1 MFKFK
6 QFDIADEDCAM
17 KVGTDAVL
25 LGAWAGTLNSILSAT
40 LHSKLSTLNFLDIGT
55 GCGIIALMLAQRF
68 ANAHIVGIDIDEA
81 AAQQAAAN
89 FAASPW
95 SDRLVAQCVSLQD
108 YAIHHSIIQRSGSIH
123 HSTPYS
129 STPPPPY
136 SPLTSN
142 PPYFRSSLKCPD
154 LGRKQ
159 ARHTDTLSY
168 DELVRCSATLLAPDG
183 VLALILPQEAQ
194 EDILTIA
201 ASNGL
206 HPWRL
211 THVFSSPKKPAK
223 RVLIAFTKEVLPLE
237 EDELILRH
245 DHPLFKDFYL

>member
-6 QFDIADEDCAM
+6 QFDIADEHCAM

-25 LGAWAGTLNSILSAT
+25 LGAWADTLNSKLSTT
-40 LHSKLSTLNFLDIGT
+40 LNSKLSTLHFLDIGT

-81 AAQQAAAN
+81 AVQQAAAN
-89 FAASPW
+89 FAAGPW
-95 SDRLVAQCVSLQD
+95 SDRLSAQHISLQE
-108 YAIHHSIIQRSGSIH
+108 YTLN
-123 HSTPYS
+123 STL
-129 STPPPPY
+129 ST
-136 SPLTSN
+136 LHLIVSN
-142 PPYFRSSLKCPD
+142 PPYFRSSLKCSD

-201 ASNGL
+201 AKNGL

-211 THVFSSPKKPAK
+211 THVLTSPKKPAK
-223 RVLIAFTKEVLPLE
+223 RVLMAFTKEVLPLE

>member
-1 MFKFK
+1 MFRFK
-6 QFDIADEDCAM
+6 QFDIEDEHCAM

-25 LGAWAGTLNSILSAT
+25 LGAWAEPLN
-40 LHSKLSTLNFLDIGT
+40 SKLSTLHFLDIGT
-55 GCGIIALMLAQRF
+55 GSGVIALMLAQRF

-95 SDRLVAQCVSLQD
+95 SDRLVAQHISLQD
-108 YAIHHSIIQRSGSIH
+108 YTLNSTLSTTLHSKLYTLNLIV
-123 HSTPYS
+123 
-129 STPPPPY
+129 
-136 SPLTSN
+136 SN

-154 LGRKQ
+154 EGRKQ

-168 DELVRCSATLLAPDG
+168 DELIRCSAMLLAEDG

-194 EDILTIA
+194 EDILTMA
-201 ASNGL
+201 AANGL
-206 HPWRL
+206 HLWRL
-211 THVFSSPKKPAK
+211 TQVITSPEKPAK
-223 RVLIAFTKEVLPLE
+223 RVLMALTKGEMAIE
-237 EDELILRH
+237 EEELVLRH